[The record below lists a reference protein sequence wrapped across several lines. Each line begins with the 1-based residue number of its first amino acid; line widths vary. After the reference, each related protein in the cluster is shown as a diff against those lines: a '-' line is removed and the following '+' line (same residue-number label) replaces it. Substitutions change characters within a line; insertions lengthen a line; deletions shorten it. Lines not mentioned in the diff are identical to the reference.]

1 MLFDAHTHA
10 WGPPDAHEWHSA
22 GPAGATRIVYTADD
36 LLADMDRLGVD
47 RALLVAT
54 PIEPLGSPYT
64 LDAVAEHDAFDGI
77 VLLDPS
83 ADDIRDQVA
92 TTVGRDGIH
101 GVRLGDGD
109 LDAARD
115 AFFEAIAAH
124 GGQVHLQLSTDGLP
138 AAADRIAAH
147 PDVDFVFD
155 HLGPFDHDDPALPSA
170 AAVAEHANAYVK
182 ITHTASGPDAR
193 YPFPGIHD
201 RIHRLYET
209 FGPDRLL
216 WGSDYVYHFKKVV
229 PWQTREF
236 VDELPFL
243 STADRRKLLGRNAE
257 RLLQ

>member
-1 MLFDAHTHA
+1 VLFDAHAHA
-10 WGPPDAHEWHSA
+10 WGSPDVHDWHSP

-36 LLADMDRLGVD
+36 LLADMDRLGID

-54 PIEPLGSPYT
+54 PIEPQGSPYT
-64 LDAVAEHDAFDGI
+64 LDVVGAHEEFHGI
-77 VLLDPS
+77 ILLDPTG
-83 ADDIRDQVA
+83 DDVQDRVDR
-92 TTVGRDGIH
+92 TVGQDGIH
-101 GVRLGDGD
+101 GVRLGDADIQRAEDRFFQAIGD
-109 LDAARD
+109 
-115 AFFEAIAAH
+115 H
-124 GGQVHLQLSTDGLP
+124 GGQVHFQLSTDGLP
-138 AAADRIAAH
+138 AATDHIAAH

-170 AAVAEHANAYVK
+170 ADVAAHANTFAK

-193 YPFPGIHD
+193 YPFPGIQD

-243 STADRRKLLGRNAE
+243 SAADRRKLLGRNAE